1 MAIFNVVILT
11 DTDEAGEKAAE
22 SIKTKG
28 GRRFNYY
35 RPTISKKDIGEM
47 TIEEINTEL
56 KPQIKGLF

>member
-1 MAIFNVVILT
+1 LT